1 MDDKQIAEAFQG
13 MDGKIKSID
22 EKIAQGTKTID
33 DRLTKA
39 LEQISAKEDLGP
51 YLNMSAREIYAA
63 QQKRSM
69 IEKLTAFRSSDLSKM
84 TVRELLTSTSS
95 IALPTMVQTRAILEL
110 TGNWMDA
117 REICML
123 VDVPKGSGKTIN
135 TQVITMP
142 AYDSWTEG
150 SALTAADPTLTTRS
164 ITLAPFGKVTQIS
177 DLLANTSAVN
187 FVDMLGQV
195 HGACVRQGIFSK
207 VLTAI
212 SAGAGGTIS
221 AGSGST
227 LTFTDVRSAIN
238 TVANAGVSPPDFI
251 VTSPTNAWTAFSTSD
266 AMTQYY
272 GALNDIMRSGQGKV
286 IHNVLGLDWYLD
298 PYWDTLF
305 PASLK
310 RLAYV
315 GCKGLSAVW
324 AALQTEPQ
332 VEIYRLPTALANY
345 VITHID
351 GGAIVGSAN
360 SICKITYAS

>member
-1 MDDKQIAEAFQG
+1 MDDKQIAELFAGLDAKF
-13 MDGKIKSID
+13 KSID
-22 EKIAQGTKTID
+22 EKLGQTTKTVD
-33 DRLTKA
+33 DRLARA
-39 LEQISAKEDLGP
+39 LEQFTAKEDLGP
-51 YLNMSAREIYAA
+51 YMQLTAREIYMA
-63 QQKRSM
+63 QQKRSLV
-69 IEKLTAFRSSDLSKM
+69 EKLQAFRTSDIGKM
-84 TVRELLTSTSS
+84 TVKELLTSTSN
-95 IALPTMVQTRAILEL
+95 IALPTMVQARAILEL
-110 TGNWMDA
+110 TGNWIDA
-117 REICML
+117 RELCML
-123 VDVPKGSGKTIN
+123 ADVPKGAGKTIN

-142 AYDSWTEG
+142 AFDAWTEG
-150 SALTAADPTLTTRS
+150 SALSAADPTLTTRS
-164 ITLAPFGKVTQIS
+164 ITLLPFGKVTQIS
-177 DLLANTSAVN
+177 DLLANTSAIN

-195 HGACVRQGIFSK
+195 HGRCVQQGIFSY
-207 VLTAI
+207 VMTAI

-227 LTFTDVRSAIN
+227 LTFTDVRNAIK
-238 TVANAGVSPPDFI
+238 TVAAAGVAPPDFI

-272 GALNDIMRSGQGKV
+272 GALNDIMRSGVGKV

-305 PASLK
+305 PAGLK

-315 GCKGLSAVW
+315 GCKGISAVW
-324 AALQTEPQ
+324 GALQTEPQ

-360 SICKITYAS
+360 SLCKITYAS